1 MGGESHGAGS
11 EDGSRVPPPSACP
24 PILPAPRFKHG
35 CFRGPRAVLG
45 PVLGAGN
52 RMWVCESYVS
62 VRARVWTCEF
72 TCEEEQV

>member
-1 MGGESHGAGS
+1 M
-11 EDGSRVPPPSACP
+11 
-24 PILPAPRFKHG
+24 
-35 CFRGPRAVLG
+35 LG